1 VTDRA
6 TPEVLQAARARLGS
20 RDAVLVH
27 DYLLVMRGAERTFAK
42 MCDLFPGAPVATL
55 LYDRDVFHERLAGH
69 DVRTSP
75 LQRLGLRQANFR
87 ALFPMMPWAAGRLPV
102 GGHDLVVSSSSA
114 FAHGVRPDP
123 EAVHVCLCH
132 TPFRYVWSERENA
145 MHMIPR
151 PLRPLGSRL
160 LNRIERWDLEVS
172 RRPTRYLSVGRLSQS
187 YIRDF
192 WGIDTPIV
200 RQPVELDRFAPAA
213 EREDYALVV
222 GELVRHKRID
232 QALEA
237 ARRAG
242 VPIKVVGDGADGE
255 RLRALYADSAEFL
268 GRVDDERLAELYARA
283 RVLIMTAVEEFGLT
297 AVEAQASG
305 CPVLA
310 GAAGGVLETV
320 VDGETGVLVPEGN
333 VEAFAEVL
341 SDDALDRFSTEA
353 MVANAQRFSIAAFYE
368 DLIDQ
373 ILIATG

>member
-1 VTDRA
+1 ML
-6 TPEVLQAARARLGS
+6 EAARARLGQ

-27 DYLLVMRGAERTFAK
+27 DYLLVLRGAERTFAK
-42 MCDLFPGAPVATL
+42 MCDLFPGAPVSTL
-55 LYDRDVFHERLAGH
+55 LYDHEVFDERLAGH
-69 DVRTSP
+69 VVRTSV
-75 LQRLGLRQANFR
+75 LQRLRLRQGNFR
-87 ALFPMMPWAAGRLPV
+87 ALFPVMPWAAGRLPV

-123 EAVHVCLCH
+123 GAVHVCLCH

-145 MHMIPR
+145 MQMMPA
-151 PLRPLGSRL
+151 PLRPVGSRL
-160 LNRIERWDLEVS
+160 LDRIQRWDLEVS
-172 RRPTRYLSVGRLSQS
+172 RRPTHYLSVGRLSQS
-187 YIRDF
+187 YIRDY

-200 RQPVELDRFAPAA
+200 RQPVELDRFAPAP

-242 VPIKVVGDGADGE
+242 VPIKIVGDGADGE
-255 RLRALYADSAEFL
+255 RLRTLYAGSAEFL
-268 GRVDDERLAELYARA
+268 GRVDDERLAELYSRA
-283 RVLIMTAVEEFGLT
+283 RVLVMTAVEEFGLT

-320 VDGETGVLVPEGN
+320 IDGETGVLVPEGN
-333 VEAFAEVL
+333 VDAFAAVL
-341 SDDALDRFSTEA
+341 SDDALDRLSVEA
-353 MVANAQRFSIAAFYE
+353 MVASAQRFSIAAFYE
-368 DLIDQ
+368 DLVDQ
-373 ILIATG
+373 ILIAAP